1 MREWTR
7 IRENPCIRGSKRQSL
22 LKTNKPVK
30 KLILRFGKVLL
41 IAFTVLAG
49 SIAFLYP
56 QIFFC
61 HLISFSDFS
70 SKGTIYFSP
79 EIKKAHFP
87 IVEMLIAKSE
97 ARVDSFYSGK
107 KSDPVFI
114 ICSNARQYEKY
125 CSSTEGAGC
134 SIGTPWGSNYVI
146 LNAQGL
152 NVDVISHEM
161 SHIEL
166 LEKLGWWKTTFKLPQ
181 WFNEGPALML
191 DRRFVNNSD
200 PGDRYFEYMD
210 EWLYYTRGGQEILEL
225 EDISTIKGFFNGG
238 QRQVMLAYMT
248 SGMEVSYWLARAGGN
263 GFRDFMSE
271 MNQGSSFSE
280 AYIKAEHEGSHSLKT
295 KLPRNPLRLEN
306 SKKISE

>member
-1 MREWTR
+1 VYSWQQ
-7 IRENPCIRGSKRQSL
+7 NQSL
-22 LKTNKPVK
+22 LKTRQPVK
-30 KLILRFGKVLL
+30 KLVIRFGKILL
-41 IAFTVLAG
+41 IGFMVLAG

-70 SKGTIYFSP
+70 SEERSIYFSP
-79 EIKKAHFP
+79 EIKQVHFP
-87 IVEMLIAKSE
+87 ILKVLIAKSE

-107 KSDPVFI
+107 KSNPVFI
-114 ICSNARQYEKY
+114 ICSNAGQYEKY

-166 LEKLGWWKTTFKLPQ
+166 LERLGWWKTTFKIPQ
-181 WFNEGPALML
+181 WFNEGIALML

-200 PGDRYFEYMD
+200 PADRYFEYMD

-248 SGMEVSYWLARAGGN
+248 SAMEISYWLARSGGK
-263 GFRDFMSE
+263 GFRDFMDKIKRGDSFSDAYITVE
-271 MNQGSSFSE
+271 QGSTQ
-280 AYIKAEHEGSHSLKT
+280 SLKT
-295 KLPRNPLRLEN
+295 RLPRNPLRLEN